1 MKAFKGLNK
10 DLTCR
15 GFQYKEGETFETD
28 RAKLCDSGFHAC
40 ERPLDCFNYYAPNTA
55 VYHEVELDG
64 MTDEKEG
71 DTKRCGTRIKIGAR
85 LSVADI
91 CRLTFDYV
99 KEHCTNENNADAGK
113 PATAG
118 YSGAATAGNYG
129 AATAGDSGAATAG
142 NSGAATAGDGGA
154 ATAGNCG
161 AATAGDSGAATA
173 GDSGAATAG
182 YSGAATAGNYGAAT
196 AGDSGAATAGNSGA
210 ATAGDGGAA
219 TAGNCGAATAGYKG
233 AATAGDSG
241 AATSRGSAAVG
252 ASGIACAKA
261 YHPRAKGGL
270 DAVLVLAK
278 EDYSGKVIDHASA
291 VVDGEKVKA
300 DVWYTIE
307 NGQLIECE

>member
-1 MKAFKGLNK
+1 MKAFKGFNP

-28 RAKLCDSGFHAC
+28 EAKLCSSGFHAC
-40 ERPLDCFNYYAPNTA
+40 ERPLDCFGYYAPANA

-64 MTDEKEG
+64 VTNEKED

-99 KEHCTNENNADAGK
+99 KEHCTNENNAEAGK

-118 YSGAATAGNYG
+118 EY
-129 AATAGDSGAATAG
+129 
-142 NSGAATAGDGGA
+142 
-154 ATAGNCG
+154 
-161 AATAGDSGAATA
+161 
-173 GDSGAATAG
+173 
-182 YSGAATAGNYGAAT
+182 
-196 AGDSGAATAGNSGA
+196 
-210 ATAGDGGAA
+210 
-219 TAGNCGAATAGYKG
+219 
-233 AATAGDSG
+233 G

-252 ASGIACAKA
+252 ASGIACVKA
-261 YHPRAKGGL
+261 LHPRAKGGL

-278 EDYSGKVIDHASA
+278 EDYSGKVIDYVSA
-291 VVDGEKVKA
+291 VVDGEKVKV
-300 DVWYTIE
+300 DVWYTVE

>member
-1 MKAFKGLNK
+1 MKAFKGFNP

-28 RAKLCDSGFHAC
+28 EAKLCSSGFHAC
-40 ERPLDCFNYYAPNTA
+40 ERPLDCFGYYAPANA

-64 MTDEKEG
+64 VTNEKED

-99 KEHCTNENNADAGK
+99 KEHCTNENNAEAGK

-118 YSGAATAGNYG
+118 EY
-129 AATAGDSGAATAG
+129 
-142 NSGAATAGDGGA
+142 
-154 ATAGNCG
+154 G

-182 YSGAATAGNYGAAT
+182 EYGAATAGNYGAAT
-196 AGDSGAATAGNSGA
+196 AG
-210 ATAGDGGAA
+210 
-219 TAGNCGAATAGYKG
+219 YKG
-233 AATAGDSG
+233 AATAGEYG

-252 ASGIACAKA
+252 ASGIACVKA
-261 YHPRAKGGL
+261 LHPRAKGGL

-278 EDYSGKVIDHASA
+278 EDYSGKVIDYVSA
-291 VVDGEKVKA
+291 VVDGEKVKV
-300 DVWYTIE
+300 DVWYTVE

>member
-161 AATAGDSGAATA
+161 AATAG
-173 GDSGAATAG
+173 
-182 YSGAATAGNYGAAT
+182 
-196 AGDSGAATAGNSGA
+196 
-210 ATAGDGGAA
+210 
-219 TAGNCGAATAGYKG
+219 YKG

>member
-142 NSGAATAGDGGA
+142 
-154 ATAGNCG
+154 
-161 AATAGDSGAATA
+161 
-173 GDSGAATAG
+173 

-196 AGDSGAATAGNSGA
+196 AGDSGAATAGYKGA